1 MDRNADSD
9 EYTGQEEQQ
18 SGTRP
23 NPHLLRTTGS
33 ETRHERSWRVDG
45 ASRGVVGG
53 QSNRN
58 NLTWTRSSNHSAAP
72 AAGSWRNINREASG
86 GARPKDSNTF
96 WRRNNL
102 EREDDSKTQIDRQE
116 TPNWRRRA
124 ESQGEGTTEQPR
136 DTSTI
141 SSDFF
146 RRPGKPRSNWGSTTS
161 SPTSPPTPVEETKWR
176 RGQSDVCSG
185 SGRYTGQVQV
195 KQTPKTPSMSEEEL
209 KTLLT
214 ASPQEVL
221 SKLLS
226 RKHEWLALLN
236 LDSFNDNVMTLILG
250 VLSCICDLNVDPKV
264 KQDIHMVFSMIE
276 SEGFLSKHLTRY
288 LVGLSTQ
295 QPHDDQERDSETLAN
310 NIKMILKL
318 LQVFLEHK
326 PEIYGEMGVVLI
338 LLEKAVSLAVVESCT
353 DINHEGHSYMIQVE
367 QLKECYHALDESHQ
381 IIQHVKARQPPNN
394 FREIPIIPDS
404 LEIQKPTKPFLR
416 KNILK
421 GRYQDVE
428 HYLDVQFRL
437 LREDFVAPLREGIA
451 EFLSKVNNHHQDIR
465 VYRKV
470 SVQGQKIGKRGQFTL
485 EFDVKGLNRIN
496 WQTSKRLIYG
506 SFVCLTQD
514 NFKSILCAS
523 VADRNTKDLEKGL
536 VDVCFLTESSRTPT
550 GTFVMVESAA
560 YFEAYRHVLLGLQ
573 RMNSDNFPFERYI
586 VNVSCN
592 VRTPKYLSEDC
603 SDVYDLRPLVVA
615 TDQVFEDEGL
625 TETFVNAACVSIL
638 DPQSWPTAEALHLDE
653 SQKAAVQAALTKE
666 FAIIQGPPG
675 TGKTYIGLKIIEIL
689 LYNTPTTPDA
699 SPILVVC
706 YTNHALDQ
714 FLEGILNFGEENL
727 VRVGSR
733 SKSEVLESRNLSY
746 LKRHLGRPPKNMQQR
761 EVLEETEASLHETKS
776 AIHCTLLKV
785 AFAKTIIIQVEKLNN
800 VMSNIHQQSFQKNK
814 KRPED
819 PTTNLL
825 NWLNVVDIDH
835 ESDSSDM
842 SDSNEEKDEF
852 IDVEDESARIQHE
865 RRIDDED
872 DSRVSEE
879 QRKQNELSVLRQNAA
894 YSTECKKRCG
904 SNLESTPKEELK
916 KDDMMSDREAPRV
929 TNVWS
934 LTLSDR
940 WRLYRLWVKKYI
952 EEQEEMLTDY
962 RISYDSLSKE
972 IQAMKNNVD
981 FEVLS
986 KARVIG
992 MTTTGAARCQS
1003 VLQLLGPRIVIVEEA
1018 AEVLE
1023 AHIITALAAKC
1034 QHLIL
1039 IGDHQQLKPNPTVYR
1054 LAKVFNMDTSLFER
1068 MINNGVP
1075 CQTLN
1080 HQHRMRPEI
1089 SKLMKKHFYKNL
1101 HDDES
1106 VMDFDD
1112 IKGVAHNMFFIDHNQ
1127 FEDEGDDNKTKSNQ
1141 HEAEVLVEL
1150 CRYLLHQGYQP
1161 KQITILTTYLG
1172 QLFTFKKLMDKGTF
1186 EGVRVS
1192 VVDNFQGEEN
1202 DIILLS
1208 LVRSNEEGSIGFLKT
1223 SNRVCV
1229 ALSRARMGFYCIG
1242 NANILRKSSIWS
1254 SILRTLEDE
1263 KKISS
1268 SLALV
1273 CQNHL
1278 VVTAVATARDFK
1290 EKVQDGGCGEPCGYM
1305 LPCNHMCKLHC
1316 HPFDQKHRV
1325 YKCQEPCSKLCRR
1338 EEHTCLL
1345 KCYEECTPCST
1356 NVHKLMPKCGH
1367 VIQVKCEMF
1376 DSVTCTEPC
1385 PRSLP
1390 CGHPCRKA
1398 CGDSCP
1404 TCIVEVSKSMPE
1416 CGHVIQVECRRYG
1429 SITCTEPCPRTLSC
1443 GHACKGAC
1451 GAKCT
1456 TYCTVKVSKHVTKCG
1471 HDVLMECAKNPDLTP
1486 CTHLCDKLLVCGHRC
1501 PKKCSKPCPE
1511 ERLDDAKMMNLRIH
1525 FNFESFCK
1533 EKCER
1538 SLPCGHPCPNKC
1550 CEPCP
1555 KETVDPTYGE
1565 YVKLHEK
1572 VRGHIVAG
1580 KLFMVCTQIT
1590 NKKLP
1595 GCDHTVLVPCHADIT
1610 SLTCKETCNKE
1621 LSCGHR
1627 CKDKCGVPCKCKL
1640 RVNRK
1645 LPSCEHSARLPCYQD
1660 VNSYQCEKK
1669 CQKMLQCGHPC
1680 SNKCCEPCPTDG
1692 EDAQTESTR
1701 NLPAK
1706 ACQRSVRKKF
1716 RGCHHSVV
1724 LPCYKD
1730 VESVVCAERCTKV
1743 LSCSHKCPNRC
1754 GDPCPSSNPKK
1765 TDTYCDWNDDGNSS
1779 SEQDDLYVRKCQHFV
1794 NKKIPS
1800 CGHVIESPCYK
1811 SVESLVCPKPCEKIL
1826 PCGHQCENKCGEPCP
1841 NEECT
1846 SSDDEEEMNENEFVK
1861 QKCQVTVSKQLP
1873 DCWHFMNLPCYKK
1886 AESVDC
1892 SNPCEKILKCGH
1904 KCPNECGETCLESEQ
1919 CDALVERNLS
1929 GCGHKVE
1936 TNCCRNVKLIT
1947 CREKC
1952 EKVLP
1957 CGHVIKLA
1965 CWKTSYSAAITSC
1978 QELCSHLLHCGHNCP
1993 GTCGSC
1999 AGPGGAHKVCNN
2011 KCGTRLLCGHR
2022 CSEMCCDHE
2031 LCSPHKL
2038 CNNSSKRFPPK
2049 STKSFRCKHRSKA
2062 RTTSCNL
2069 PCIQK
2074 LRCNHFCLGVCGEP
2088 CPPVCR
2094 ICHKKDV
2101 AGKYPPGP
2109 IRPKETFIYLEDCGH
2124 LCETRFLDEMFA
2136 GFQPSGTSFVQIQPA
2151 LCPKCHTPIR
2161 TCPRYEDALRTIKES
2176 VDIARE
2182 KCNQDRF
2189 VKLSFAVG
2197 GWMRCP
2203 EGHVFCQDKASDD
2216 LLCPDCSSY

>member
-1 MDRNADSD
+1 MDPDTDSD
-9 EYTGQEEQQ
+9 ESTGPSVDDQEHKQ
-18 SGTRP
+18 SGTRRVP
-23 NPHLLRTTGS
+23 PFSRKTGS
-33 ETRHERSWRVDG
+33 LGPETRHERSLNDKV
-45 ASRGVVGG
+45 SRGVFGG
-53 QSNRN
+53 QSYRNNRN

-72 AAGSWRNINREASG
+72 AAGSWRNINKEASG
-86 GARPKDSNTF
+86 GARPKESNTS

-102 EREDDSKTQIDRQE
+102 EKEDASKTQIGRQE
-116 TPNWRRRA
+116 TLNWRRGNRA
-124 ESQGEGTTEQPR
+124 ERQGEGTTEQPR
-136 DTSTI
+136 ATSTV
-141 SSDFF
+141 SRDFF
-146 RRPGKPRSNWGSTTS
+146 RRPGKPMNSSGATTS
-161 SPTSPPTPVEETKWR
+161 SPNSPPTPVEETKWR
-176 RGQSDVCSG
+176 RGQSDFCSG
-185 SGRYTGQVQV
+185 SGKYTGQVQV

-236 LDSFNDNVMTLILG
+236 LDSFNGNIMTLILR
-250 VLSCICDLNVDPKV
+250 VLSCICDLSVDPKV
-264 KQDIHMVFSMIE
+264 KQDVYMVFSMIE

-295 QPHDDQERDSETLAN
+295 NPHDHDSGHGATLAN
-310 NIKMILKL
+310 NIRLIFKL
-318 LQVFLEHK
+318 LKVFLEHK
-326 PEIYGEMGVVLI
+326 PIICGEMGVVLI
-338 LLEKAVSLAVVESCT
+338 LLEKAVSLVDCT
-353 DINHEGHSYMIQVE
+353 DIDHEGQNYMIQV
-367 QLKECYHALDESHQ
+367 QKLKKCYHSVAESGQ
-381 IIQHVKARQPPNN
+381 TKQKIENKPQVN
-394 FREIPIIPDS
+394 FRDIKIFPTNSEIW
-404 LEIQKPTKPFLR
+404 EPTKPFLR
-416 KNILK
+416 KNIIK

-437 LREDFVAPLREGIA
+437 LREDFVAPLREGII
-451 EFLSKVNNHHQDIR
+451 EFLSVTNSRHQDIR
-465 VYRKV
+465 VYRNVTIQSKKMGRR
-470 SVQGQKIGKRGQFTL
+470 SLQYTL
-485 EFDVKGLNRIN
+485 EFDVKSLRRIN
-496 WQTSKRLIYG
+496 WENRLIYG
-506 SFVCLTQD
+506 SFVCLSKD
-514 NFKSILCAS
+514 NFKSLLCAF
-523 VADRNTKDLEKGL
+523 VADRKTEDLEKGL
-536 VDVCFLTESSRTPT
+536 VDVCFLTESSNTPT
-550 GTFVMVESAA
+550 GTFVMVESVAF
-560 YFEAYRHVLLGLQ
+560 FEAYRHVLLGLQ

-586 VNVSCN
+586 VNVSSN
-592 VRTPKYLSEDC
+592 VRSPKYLSEDY
-603 SDVYDLRPLVVA
+603 SDVYDLRPLVVE
-615 TDQVFEDEGL
+615 TDQVFQDEGL
-625 TETFVNAACVSIL
+625 TETFINAAFVSIL

-727 VRVGSR
+727 VRVGGR

-746 LKRHLGRPPKNMQQR
+746 LKRHLDRSSKSMQHR
-761 EVLEETEASLHETKS
+761 EVLGETEASLHETKS

-785 AFAKTIIIQVEKLNN
+785 AFAKTIIIQVEKLNT
-800 VMSNIHQQSFQKNK
+800 VMSDKHQQSFQKNK

-825 NWLNVVDIDH
+825 NWLSVVDIDH
-835 ESDSSDM
+835 ESDSSD
-842 SDSNEEKDEF
+842 SNEEKDEL

-904 SNLESTPKEELK
+904 SNLETTPKEELK
-916 KDDMMSDREAPRV
+916 KDEMMSDREASRV

-972 IQAMKNNVD
+972 YEAIKASVD
-981 FEVLS
+981 LEVLS

-1003 VLQLLGPRIVIVEEA
+1003 MLQLLGPRIVIAEEA

-1023 AHIITALAAKC
+1023 AHIITALTAKC

-1054 LAKVFNMDTSLFER
+1054 LAKGFNLDTSLFER
-1068 MINNGVP
+1068 MVNNGVP
-1075 CQTLN
+1075 CQTLTN
-1080 HQHRMRPEI
+1080 QHRMRPEI

-1106 VMDFDD
+1106 VKDFEN
-1112 IKGVAHNMFFIDHNQ
+1112 IKGVAHNIFFIDHNQ
-1127 FEDEGDDNKTKSNQ
+1127 FEDKTGHEDKTKSNQ
-1141 HEAEVLVEL
+1141 YEAEVLVEL
-1150 CRYLLHQGYQP
+1150 CRYLLHQGYRP
-1161 KQITILTTYLG
+1161 TQITILTTYSG
-1172 QLFTFKKLMDKGTF
+1172 QLPSFNKRMDKDTF

-1254 SILRTLEDE
+1254 GILRTLEDD
-1263 KKISS
+1263 KNISS
-1268 SLALV
+1268 SLPLV
-1273 CQNHL
+1273 CQNHA
-1278 VVTAVATARDFK
+1278 VVTTVASARDFK
-1290 EKVQDGGCGEPCGYM
+1290 EKVQDGGCGEPCGYR
-1305 LPCNHMCKLHC
+1305 LPCNHICKLHC
-1316 HPFDQKHRV
+1316 HPFDLYHEK
-1325 YKCQEPCSKLCRR
+1325 YECKEPCSKMCRR
-1338 EEHTCLL
+1338 KHMCPL
-1345 KCYEECTPCST
+1345 KCHLKCEPCSR
-1356 NVHKLMPKCGH
+1356 NLQKLMPKCCH
-1367 VIQVKCEMF
+1367 VNQVECEMF

-1385 PRSLP
+1385 PRSLQ
-1390 CGHPCRKA
+1390 CGHPCENA

-1404 TCIVEVSKSMPE
+1404 TCNVEVSKSMPE
-1416 CGHVIQVECRRYG
+1416 CGHVIQVQCSRFE

-1443 GHACKGAC
+1443 GHACKRAC
-1451 GAKCT
+1451 GAECT

-1471 HDVLMECAKNPDLTP
+1471 HDVLMDCAKNPDSTP
-1486 CTHLCDKLLVCGHRC
+1486 RHLCEKLLECGHRC
-1501 PKKCSKPCPE
+1501 SRYCGMYCTREK
-1511 ERLDDAKMMNLRIH
+1511 LDDAKIMQHVQYNS
-1525 FNFESFCK
+1525 FEAFCK

-1538 SLPCGHPCPNKC
+1538 SLPCGHPCPNNC
-1550 CEPCP
+1550 GEPCP

-1565 YVKLHEK
+1565 NIKRHKKVHGRYV
-1572 VRGHIVAG
+1572 VI

-1590 NKKLP
+1590 NKKLT
-1595 GCDHTVLVPCHADIT
+1595 GCDHTVAVPCHADT
-1610 SLTCKETCNKE
+1610 ASLTCKETCNKE

-1660 VNSYQCEKK
+1660 VNSYQCVKK
-1669 CQKMLQCGHPC
+1669 CQKMLPCGHSC
-1680 SNKCCEPCPTDG
+1680 SNKCCEPCPADG
-1692 EDAQTESTR
+1692 EDDPTESTR
-1701 NLPAK
+1701 
-1706 ACQRSVRKKF
+1706 KKN
-1716 RGCHHSVV
+1716 
-1724 LPCYKD
+1724 
-1730 VESVVCAERCTKV
+1730 E
-1743 LSCSHKCPNRC
+1743 
-1754 GDPCPSSNPKK
+1754 
-1765 TDTYCDWNDDGNSS
+1765 TYCDWDDDGNSS
-1779 SEQDDLYVRKCQHFV
+1779 SEQDDIYVRKCQQFV
-1794 NKKIPS
+1794 NKKIPF

-1826 PCGHQCENKCGEPCP
+1826 SCGHQCENKCGEPCP

-1861 QKCQVTVSKQLP
+1861 QKCQVTVYKQLP
-1873 DCWHFMNLPCYKK
+1873 ECFHFMNLPCYKK
-1886 AESVDC
+1886 AGSAEC
-1892 SNPCEKILKCGH
+1892 SNPCEKIMKCGH
-1904 KCPNECGETCLESEQ
+1904 KCPNECGETCLGSEQ
-1919 CDALVERNLS
+1919 CDECVEKTLP
-1929 GCGHKVE
+1929 
-1936 TNCCRNVKLIT
+1936 
-1947 CREKC
+1947 
-1952 EKVLP
+1952 P
-1957 CGHVIKLA
+1957 CGHVIKLP
-1965 CWKTSYSAAITSC
+1965 CWEASDCTAITSC
-1978 QELCSHLLHCGHNCP
+1978 QEPCIHVLRCGHKCP
-1993 GTCGSC
+1993 GSCGSC
-1999 AGPGGAHKVCNN
+1999 TGPGRTHTFCNKNCGAL
-2011 KCGTRLLCGHR
+2011 LLCGHR
-2022 CSEMCCDHE
+2022 CSE
-2031 LCSPHKL
+2031 LCGHDVCSTHKFCNKSP
-2038 CNNSSKRFPPK
+2038 RGFPQI
-2049 STKSFRCKHRSKA
+2049 STQSLKCKHQRKTH
-2062 RTTSCNL
+2062 TTSCNL
-2069 PCIQK
+2069 PCIQR

-2094 ICHKKDV
+2094 ICHKQFIAD
-2101 AGKYPPGP
+2101 KYPPGP
-2109 IRPKETFIYLEDCGH
+2109 IRPKETFIYLEDCRH
-2124 LCETRFLDEMFA
+2124 LCETQFLDEMFA
-2136 GFQPSGTSFVQIQPA
+2136 GFQTSGTGCVQIQPA
-2151 LCPKCHTPIR
+2151 LCPKCQTPIR
-2161 TCPRYEDALRTIKES
+2161 TCPRYEDVLQTIRES

-2182 KCNQDRF
+2182 KCNEDRF

-2216 LLCPDCSSY
+2216 LEDCVLCPDCFSDCQSESSSDDMEYFE